1 MSAGQVYAL
10 YESPIA
16 AQRAV
21 NGLRA
26 AGVAERDIMVISSE
40 PFEEYE
46 FSHRDARTWLYW
58 IAAAGGV
65 VGVLAAYALTSATQK
80 SWPIATGGMPIV
92 AMWPNL
98 IIMFELTMLG
108 AVVATVVGLLVTA
121 GLPARAAMLYDN
133 AVAGGAILVGVE
145 NPADG
150 SISAVE
156 RALRQTGA
164 ADVKTVA

>member
-1 MSAGQVYAL
+1 MKAVYAL
-10 YESPIA
+10 YRDPQSAQA
-16 AQRAV
+16 AWD
-21 NGLRA
+21 GLRSVGIDPA
-26 AGVAERDIMVISSE
+26 AITVVSSE

-58 IAAAGGV
+58 IAAGGGV
-65 VGVLAAYALTSATQK
+65 AGLLAAYALTSATQK